1 LDHYLEVLLKKP
13 GALPGATALV
23 QARRSGVFTAEHEAF
38 WAAARTALGDTAGT
52 RELVEVLLLHRR
64 HAHGEVIAG
73 IAAALVVGAVRAD
86 LVAVEVRR
94 LAQARP
100 RTIAEPPSP
109 SDTARVVSLTQRRL
123 SDPDATFAALPPDRR
138 PPPSVAAYDELLP
151 RRAAATST
159 QPGAAASPASSEV
172 S

>member
-1 LDHYLEVLLKKP
+1 
-13 GALPGATALV
+13 LPGATALV

-64 HAHGEVIAG
+64 RAHGEVIAG

-86 LVAVEVRR
+86 VVAVEVRR

-109 SDTARVVSLTQRRL
+109 SRDTARVVSLTQRRL

>member
-1 LDHYLEVLLKKP
+1 
-13 GALPGATALV
+13 LPGATALV

-38 WAAARTALGDTAGT
+38 WAAVCTALGDTAGT

-64 HAHGEVIAG
+64 QAHGEVIAG

-86 LVAVEVRR
+86 VVAVEVRR

-109 SDTARVVSLTQRRL
+109 SRDTARVVSLTQRRL

>member
-1 LDHYLEVLLKKP
+1 
-13 GALPGATALV
+13 
-23 QARRSGVFTAEHEAF
+23 
-38 WAAARTALGDTAGT
+38 
-52 RELVEVLLLHRR
+52 
-64 HAHGEVIAG
+64 
-73 IAAALVVGAVRAD
+73 

-94 LAQARP
+94 LAQAPP